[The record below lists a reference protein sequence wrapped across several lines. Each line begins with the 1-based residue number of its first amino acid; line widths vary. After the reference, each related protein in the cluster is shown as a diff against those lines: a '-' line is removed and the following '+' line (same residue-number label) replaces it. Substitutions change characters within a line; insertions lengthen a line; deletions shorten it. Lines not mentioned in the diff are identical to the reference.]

1 MELSAEDSLRLNVLI
16 NQDLQ
21 AVRIDESKMVVHA
34 LTGRG
39 EAKIVLNPN
48 CRDDKYLRIVREL
61 LSTQALGSPGG
72 YPVYLRRW
80 TRMGEMREESLQG
93 LLLLGEPEAIVA
105 VANSPKLSEEVARR
119 AWWAMPDADIAR
131 RMLNNP
137 QIASSAIGREL
148 AAFLLEFLPF
158 ETEARH
164 IVESVRLVL
173 QPDLVDQATV
183 QKLWSRA
190 SRKSAY
196 YIGFLLASPERLPET
211 ANASALYSKYDSTL
225 QELGADNP
233 YAKKVR
239 QLLSAE
245 GQAFLLTA
253 QKAMD
258 KLSDQ
263 YVAVLFLLAIQHF
276 FRDIAPPV
284 GAKYRS
290 FEHIHTAVEQAIN
303 DASNS
308 KIQALLAAAPSLREV
323 LASMLALSEVCESL
337 VDPIFSQT
345 DAVGSVMRKRLL
357 PVTQPI
363 DEHIRRLAGQV
374 NR

>member
-1 MELSAEDSLRLNVLI
+1 MELSNEDSLRLNVLI

-21 AVRIDESKMVVHA
+21 AVRIDESKMIVHA

-39 EAKIVLNPN
+39 EAKVPLNPN

-61 LSTQALGSPGG
+61 FSTHALGSPGG

-80 TRMGEMREESLQG
+80 TRMGEVREESLQG

-137 QIASSAIGREL
+137 QIAGSDIGREL

-158 ETEARH
+158 ETEARY
-164 IVESVRLVL
+164 IVDSVRLVL
-173 QPDLVDQATV
+173 QPGLVDDATV
-183 QKLWSRA
+183 QGLWSRA
-190 SRKSAY
+190 ARKSAY

-211 ANASALYSKYDSTL
+211 APANPAYDEVEAALQGL
-225 QELGADNP
+225 AADNP
-233 YAKKVR
+233 YAEKLL
-239 QLLSAE
+239 QLFSAE
-245 GQAFLLTA
+245 GQAFLSTVN
-253 QKAMD
+253 KAME

-263 YVAVLFLLAIQHF
+263 YVVVLFLAAIQNF
-276 FRDIAPPV
+276 FRDINPV
-284 GAKYRS
+284 TGAKYRS
-290 FEHIHTAVEQAIN
+290 FEEIHTTVEQAFN
-303 DASNS
+303 DQTNG
-308 KIQALLAAAPSLREV
+308 KLREISDTAPHLREA

-345 DAVGSVMRKRLL
+345 DAVGSVMRKRLQ

-363 DEHIRRLAGQV
+363 DEHIQRLVRQA
-374 NR
+374 NS

>member
-1 MELSAEDSLRLNVLI
+1 MELSNEDSLRLNVLL

-39 EAKIVLNPN
+39 EAKVPLNPN
-48 CRDDKYLRIVREL
+48 CRDDKYLRSVREM
-61 LSTQALGSPGG
+61 LSTHALGSPGG

-105 VANSPKLSEEVARR
+105 VANSPNLNEEVARR
-119 AWWAMPDADIAR
+119 AWWAMPDADVAR

-137 QIASSAIGREL
+137 RIASSELGGEL

-173 QPDLVDQATV
+173 QPGLVDEDTV
-183 QKLWSRA
+183 QGLWSRA
-190 SRKSAY
+190 GRKSAY
-196 YIGFLLASPERLPET
+196 YIGFLLASPARLPVTAT
-211 ANASALYSKYDSTL
+211 ANAAYDELNEPL
-225 QELGADNP
+225 QVLANDNP
-233 YAKKVR
+233 YAAKLL

-245 GQAFLLTA
+245 GQAFLSTV
-253 QKAMD
+253 KNAMD

-263 YVAVLFLLAIQHF
+263 FVTVLFLAAVQNF
-276 FRDIAPPV
+276 FRDIDTSP

-290 FEHIHTAVEQAIN
+290 FDEIDNYVQHVMN
-303 DASNS
+303 DATND
-308 KIQALLAAAPSLREV
+308 KLRGVLDAAPMAQARVKSMLS
-323 LASMLALSEVCESL
+323 LASVCECL

-345 DAVGSVMRKRLL
+345 DAVGSVMRKRLR
-357 PVTQPI
+357 PVTQPM
-363 DEHIRRLAGQV
+363 DEHIQQLM
-374 NR
+374 N